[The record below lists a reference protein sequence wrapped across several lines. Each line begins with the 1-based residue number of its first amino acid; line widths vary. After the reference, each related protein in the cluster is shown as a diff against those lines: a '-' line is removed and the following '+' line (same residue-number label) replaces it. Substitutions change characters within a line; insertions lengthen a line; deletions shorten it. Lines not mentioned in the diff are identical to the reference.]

1 MDLRYM
7 LEVVVDPAVCGL
19 LVGAIHHLLFQYP
32 NQANILTTL
41 YAFAFTN
48 VIFVI
53 LLLAPKNAPDFFS
66 LGILQIIKA
75 SMVFNAVYVCNFH
88 DVSDCRSVP
97 R

>member
-7 LEVVVDPAVCGL
+7 IEVVVDPVGCGL

-41 YAFAFTN
+41 YGFAFTN
-48 VIFVI
+48 VIFVL
-53 LLLAPKNAPDFFS
+53 LLLAPKDAPHFFS
-66 LGILQIIKA
+66 LEILQIIKT
-75 SMVFNAVYVCNFH
+75 SMVFNAVYVCNSH